1 VARPAIAQGLAAAGD
16 FVTFDRLRYRDRIE
30 ADGRWERSQEVGVLL
45 RDGAAVA
52 QFGQAGMPYV
62 DGYGDVL
69 FDDVAIEKADG
80 RRIQVTNG
88 LVEDVNSFGIRGSSV
103 AADVRLKKR
112 TIPGLEPG
120 IISRTASC

>member
-1 VARPAIAQGLAAAGD
+1 
-16 FVTFDRLRYRDRIE
+16 
-30 ADGRWERSQEVGVLL
+30 
-45 RDGAAVA
+45 
-52 QFGQAGMPYV
+52 MPYV